1 MKNEIKKLLYKEK
14 PIADMASNHCFPDI
28 DIKPNERG
36 ITYASEIST
45 GVVWFFIPEDECYYE
60 GKLIFEKTMEAKE
73 LIRWIT
79 DFYSYETKITYVNIK

>member
-14 PIADMASNHCFPDI
+14 PIADMAGNHCFPDI
-28 DIKPNERG
+28 EPNERG
-36 ITYASEIST
+36 ITYASTIST
-45 GVVWFFIPEDECYYE
+45 GVVYFFIPEDECYYE

-79 DFYSYETKITYVNIK
+79 DFYSFETEIKYVNIK